1 MKQIVEIIGEDNG
14 VKRKKIS
21 FIYPNE
27 GNIMAKA
34 HSYFSKDEKKEAK
47 QNHKLN
53 N

>member
-1 MKQIVEIIGEDNG
+1 MKEIVEILGEEKG

-34 HSYFSKDEKKEAK
+34 HAYFTREERLIAK
-47 QNHKLN
+47 QLN
-53 N
+53 K